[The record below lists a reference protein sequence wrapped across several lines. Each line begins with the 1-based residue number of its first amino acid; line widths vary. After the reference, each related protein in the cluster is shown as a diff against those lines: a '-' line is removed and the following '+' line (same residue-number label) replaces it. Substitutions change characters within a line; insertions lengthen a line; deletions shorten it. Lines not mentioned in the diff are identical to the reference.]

1 VSRSFDRLV
10 DAGYAGRTA
19 AEIAAAPLDALRGVS
34 PGDAAKLAEAFAIH
48 EVGDLAASRF
58 VRASGAVLTAAS
70 GRPGYDPGPPPD
82 WEARFAAAP
91 LDAYLT
97 RPDVFRV
104 DFGPAYYRGR
114 LDGTAR
120 LLVVG
125 QDPSVNEVLAHRA
138 FVGKSGQRLQGLL
151 LKMGLT
157 RSYVMLNTFL
167 FGIFGQFE
175 GDAAAMSRTGP
186 LLAYRNGL
194 FDAVAADNPLEAVL
208 TVGSAAKD
216 AISRWPGRGEL
227 PTVHVLHPA
236 FPDVAQL
243 LADWNE
249 ALVGLA
255 GDVEADDGAVPGP
268 PYGTD
273 FAPGDVVA
281 IPRHDLPFGLPPW
294 HGDGDHAVRAG
305 VAVIEWRSAPVE

>member
-10 DAGYAGRTA
+10 DAGYAGQTA

-34 PGDAAKLAEAFAIH
+34 PGDAEKLAEAFAIH

-58 VRASGAVLTAAS
+58 VRASGAVLAAAS
-70 GRPGYDPGPPPD
+70 GRPGDDPGPPPD

-91 LDAYLT
+91 LDAYLV
-97 RPDVFRV
+97 RPDLFRV
-104 DFGPAYYRGR
+104 DFGPVYYRGR

-125 QDPSVNEVLAHRA
+125 QDPSVNEILAQRA
-138 FVGKSGQRLQGLL
+138 FVGQSGQRLQGLL
-151 LKMGLT
+151 AKAGIT

-167 FGIFGQFE
+167 FSIFGQFE
-175 GDAAAMSRTGP
+175 GDVAELSRTDP
-186 LLAYRNGL
+186 LLDYRNDL
-194 FDAVAADNPLEAVL
+194 FDVVAADNPLEAVL

-216 AISRWPGRGEL
+216 AIGRWPGRGDL
-227 PTVHVLHPA
+227 PNVHVLHPA
-236 FPDVAQL
+236 FPNVAQL

-249 ALVGLA
+249 ALVDLA
-255 GDVEADDGAVPGP
+255 GHAEADDGAGPGP
-268 PYGTD
+268 PYGAD

-305 VAVIEWRSAPVE
+305 DAVIEWRSAPVE

>member
-1 VSRSFDRLV
+1 
-10 DAGYAGRTA
+10 
-19 AEIAAAPLDALRGVS
+19 
-34 PGDAAKLAEAFAIH
+34 
-48 EVGDLAASRF
+48 
-58 VRASGAVLTAAS
+58 
-70 GRPGYDPGPPPD
+70 
-82 WEARFAAAP
+82 
-91 LDAYLT
+91 
-97 RPDVFRV
+97 
-104 DFGPAYYRGR
+104 
-114 LDGTAR
+114 
-120 LLVVG
+120 
-125 QDPSVNEVLAHRA
+125 
-138 FVGKSGQRLQGLL
+138 
-151 LKMGLT
+151 MGLT

-227 PTVHVLHPA
+227 PTVHVFHPA

-249 ALVGLA
+249 ALVDLA
-255 GDVEADDGAVPGP
+255 GDVGADDGAVPGP

-294 HGDGDHAVRAG
+294 HGDGTTRCAPAHRHRVAVDAGGVIARRPRHRMAVERDRVTGRRRRADRGHAAATFRIHGTARPTSRPRRRPPGLHDGDRRHRSGRRRRHRRRCHHGRRRRLDARHHLDLGHERHARHHRAG
-305 VAVIEWRSAPVE
+305 HGREH